1 MAQQDNP
8 GCLFAI
14 FRLFG
19 LKPGAAKPLP
29 YRLRDDFLSPA
40 ELTFYRALS
49 TAVGDSAMIAPKVN
63 LGDLF
68 FVLNPKENNAFR
80 GRISQKHLD
89 FLLCDPQTLR
99 PLAGIELDDASHRRA
114 DRQARDAFVDEVFR
128 AAGLPLIHVPCR
140 RDYDY
145 GEIQALLTG
154 LTTDGTAAQ
163 PPAAAQPPDRPAET
177 RTSAPIPQGQAMPIC
192 PKCGVPMVRRE
203 SARGPFYGCP
213 NYPKCRQTAKV
224 D

>member
-1 MAQQDNP
+1 MAQQENP

-19 LKPGAAKPLP
+19 LKPRVAQTLP

-40 ELTFYRALS
+40 EQTFYRALS
-49 TAVGDSAMIAPKVN
+49 AVIGDSAIIAPKVN
-63 LGDLF
+63 LSDIF
-68 FVLNPKENNAFR
+68 FVVKPNENRSFL
-80 GRISQKHLD
+80 GRIVQKHLD

-99 PLAGIELDDASHRRA
+99 PLAGLELDDASHRRP
-114 DRQARDAFVDEVFR
+114 DRQARDAFVDQVFQ

-140 RDYDY
+140 RDYERA
-145 GEIQALLTG
+145 EIEALLAG
-154 LTTDGTAAQ
+154 LTTDDAEAQ
-163 PPAAAQPPDRPAET
+163 PPAAAQPPDLPAEN
-177 RTSAPIPQGQAMPIC
+177 RTSASFPQGQAMHTC

-203 SARGPFYGCP
+203 SARGAFYGCP